1 LPSQKSD
8 IRRFVNPFP
17 IRRFTSPILCCSA
30 DSLQPIQ
37 QR

>member
-1 LPSQKSD
+1 LPSQESD
-8 IRRFVNPFP
+8 IRRFVKPFP
-17 IRRFTSPILCCSA
+17 IWRFTASILCCSA